1 MTITTD
7 MKEFGF
13 RELQIAAELLK
24 AYCYQQPA
32 YLGSGVHLMMNRD
45 SGYVFLVDEDG
56 NVGMMNGKKLEQF
69 HTCPECNAQGFAE
82 ELPDNECC
90 QRYLKEVGS

>member
-1 MTITTD
+1 MSVTTD

-32 YLGSGVHLMMNRD
+32 FHGSGVHLMMNRD
-45 SGYVFLVDEDG
+45 SGYVFLTDEDC
-56 NVGMMNGKKLEQF
+56 NVGMMNDDKLEQF
-69 HTCPECNAQGFAE
+69 SRREP
-82 ELPDNECC
+82 
-90 QRYLKEVGS
+90 